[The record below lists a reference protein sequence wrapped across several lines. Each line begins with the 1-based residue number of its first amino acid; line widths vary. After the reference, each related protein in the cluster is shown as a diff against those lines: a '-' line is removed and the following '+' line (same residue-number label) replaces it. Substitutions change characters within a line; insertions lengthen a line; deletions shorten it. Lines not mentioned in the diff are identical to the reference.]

1 MKYNLSITLI
11 LISLFLVSQIVGLFL
26 VNGSIQEIKT
36 LPSGEVVIEHKETII
51 ERPETEGGE
60 SFIFIIFGIAIATI
74 LMLIIIKLNLLNVWK
89 FWFFIAVWM
98 TIAISLS
105 VYTDMYLAAAGAFI
119 LGLLKVLKPN
129 PVIHNITE
137 ILIYAGIVI
146 IFVPIFDVFW
156 TFMLLL
162 AISLYDIIAVRKT
175 KHMVKM
181 AMFLTKSKLFAGL
194 SFPTGRPLR
203 PDGSHSKKEVR
214 RSAILGG
221 GDIAFPLLFSGVV
234 MENLITNGMT
244 KLASFGY
251 TLTITLCAVLSLS
264 FLFWIAKE
272 DKYYPAMPFLTTGCF
287 IGYLIVAVM
296 TGIF

>member
-11 LISLFLVSQIVGLFL
+11 LISLFLVSQIVGLFFI
-26 VNGSIQEIKT
+26 NGSIQEVKE
-36 LPSGEVVIEHKETII
+36 LPSGEIVIEHKETVV

-60 SFIFIIFGIAIATI
+60 SFSFILLGIAMATI
-74 LMLIIIKLNLLNVWK
+74 LMLIIIKLNLLKLWK
-89 FWFFIAVWM
+89 LWFFIAVWL
-98 TIAISLS
+98 TISVSLS
-105 VYTDMYLAAAGAFI
+105 VYINMYLAMLLAFA
-119 LGLLKVLKPN
+119 LGLLKILKPE
-129 PVIHNITE
+129 PIIHNITE

-156 TFMLLL
+156 VFMLLL
-162 AISLYDIIAVRKT
+162 AISIYDIIAVRKT

-194 SFPTGRPLR
+194 SFPLGKPLL
-203 PDGSHSKKEVR
+203 KKPKTMDQEVR
-214 RSAILGG
+214 KSAILGG

-244 KLASFGY
+244 KLMSFSY
-251 TLTITLCAVLSLS
+251 TLIITLCAMLSLS

-287 IGYLIVAVM
+287 IGYLIVAAM